1 MDLASLLK
9 PNIYAA
15 VLDELG
21 LGLNSLETNQESNSD
36 FELLRGWKQTRWI
49 VLSSSFFGIPGIL
62 HINSALPNNR
72 LSVLLIVTSLVSM
85 NYWRD
90 AKRGWRRNAD
100 LILAKITFCTC
111 GYYGITYVTTMPHI
125 LSFYSSIAL
134 SLYMYGQSSKC
145 ISKNDLDWVKYHF
158 AFHIFLAI
166 SAASILEE
174 MARGGIA
181 QDNDFCHIQPYETHT
196 SFLR

>member
-1 MDLASLLK
+1 MERTSLLK

-21 LGLNSLETNQESNSD
+21 LGRTIPDLDSNFES
-36 FELLRGWKQTRWI
+36 LRGWKETRWI

-62 HINSALPNNR
+62 HINSTQPINR
-72 LSVLLIVTSLVSM
+72 LSVLLILTSLVSM

-90 AKRGWRRNAD
+90 AKRGWRRNSD

-111 GYYGITYVTTMPHI
+111 GYYGITYVATIPHI
-125 LSFYSSIAL
+125 LSFYSFIAL
-134 SLYMYGQSSKC
+134 SLYMYSQSAKHV
-145 ISKNDLDWVKYHF
+145 SKNDLNWVKYHF

-166 SAASILEE
+166 TVATILGE
-174 MARGGIA
+174 M
-181 QDNDFCHIQPYETHT
+181 EKL
-196 SFLR
+196 FLL

>member
-1 MDLASLLK
+1 MNK
-9 PNIYAA
+9 RT

-21 LGLNSLETNQESNSD
+21 LGQTSPEFDSD

-49 VLSSSFFGIPGIL
+49 VLSSSFFGIPGVL
-62 HINSALPNNR
+62 HINSTSTQPIDRLAL
-72 LSVLLIVTSLVSM
+72 LLILTSLVSM

-111 GYYGITYVTTMPHI
+111 GYYGIIYVATMPHI

-166 SAASILEE
+166 SAAYILQE
-174 MARGGIA
+174 MARGGIT
-181 QDNDFCHIQPYETHT
+181 QDNDFCHKQI
-196 SFLR
+196 